1 MEKNVKVSM
10 LCQIYGKLLT
20 EKQYNFLDDYYNK
33 DFSLSEI
40 AENYGITRQ
49 AARDNI
55 VKGENKLFEYEEK
68 LGIMKRTLNQEQ
80 QIVKI
85 LSELTKIQTRFS
97 DEKIAS
103 IESTGV
109 HYLIGADAGCLL
121 NIGGRMKRQQSRIET
136 KHIAE
141 ILNMV

>member
-20 EKQYNFLDDYYNK
+20 EKQYDFLNDYYNN

-49 AARDNI
+49 AVRDNI
-55 VKGENKLFEYEEK
+55 MKGENKLFEYEEK
-68 LGIMKRTLNQEQ
+68 LEIMKKTLNQEE

-85 LSELTKIQTRFS
+85 LAELTTIQTKFS
-97 DEKIAS
+97 DEKIAN
-103 IESTGV
+103 ILENV
-109 HYLIGADAGCLL
+109 KKELNCL
-121 NIGGRMKRQQSRIET
+121 
-136 KHIAE
+136 
-141 ILNMV
+141 V

>member
-103 IESTGV
+103 ILENV
-109 HYLIGADAGCLL
+109 KKELNCL
-121 NIGGRMKRQQSRIET
+121 
-136 KHIAE
+136 
-141 ILNMV
+141 V